1 MGGWDQRYLGFGAF
15 PDALSPLEI
24 EHFFTASAG
33 EAAAISGRRTSVNRM
48 AFALQ
53 LGFLKMTGR
62 TLNSVDIVPPAVLEH
77 LGRQIGAPP
86 PRVASIRAFYRRR
99 RTLFDHQESARQ
111 ALGRGPLNDHAERG
125 LTAYLRREAAAAYDV
140 SELMTRARAWLVGR
154 HYVLPRERDIRRQ
167 VVAARRHQEQRI
179 FTAIEVAVPSSL
191 RQDWAPKLAET
202 REAER
207 TTHLEWLTATPATR
221 GARALEAQLKKVEFL
236 RGLGADRV
244 GVADLPS
251 AGLEFYGQR
260 IMTRKVG
267 ALGLIK
273 EPRRTIELASFLR
286 LTLQRLMDASLV
298 LLDHQIAA
306 QWREARERAAD
317 GQTGRLKRFRGLIGD
332 LTTLAGDES
341 LDADALRTRL
351 LKLVEPFQP
360 ELQISQ
366 VAAIRGELAQRHGE
380 LDRLLRAAKTAKL
393 QTPPGHKLA
402 EALAVLEKVG
412 GTAAG
417 VLPTDAA
424 NPFGPSW
431 RDLLQQPDRK
441 AALNCYRA
449 ATVMLLKRAIRNRS
463 VTAPDSLDHQAPEN
477 RLIAKATWDRD
488 RGRLIRNLSLPSTA
502 EKYLQRL
509 EVGLAAGLGALAA
522 AVEAGEISIE
532 GDAVRLPRRKP
543 APKDARI
550 ESARRGM
557 TASMGI
563 HELSSVMIEVD
574 RLTRFSWKLLG
585 RPARSERE
593 LVTLY
598 GGLLGLGSDLTVA
611 ELARMIP
618 SIDADS
624 LGQMVLRLESDGRL
638 RAANEAVLGFMRQHP
653 VAILWGRG
661 LNASADMMSLEA
673 TRYLWS
679 ARLDPRRRTF
689 AIGTYAHVLDQW
701 GVLYDQPIVLN
712 RRQAGAAIEGALRQG
727 QVDHLEKVAVDT
739 HGHSHFAMALAKVV
753 GFDLT
758 PRLARLKTRKFHL
771 PTGFGGA
778 IPEVLKPL
786 IAPTSVS
793 RRVIGRGWDE
803 LLRLGASVKDGWYPA
818 TDALERYGAAARG
831 GAVYEAGAGLGKLL
845 LTLYLCDYLGNREFR
860 TEILDLLNQGEAV
873 HSLQRAIHNGAIP
886 AKRGRTTQQLEA
898 ISGALTLLANIV
910 MAWNTNR
917 IQRTA
922 DRDPRTFSNDILSH
936 IAPIGHG
943 HINLRGVMTFDLGP
957 SRSALLGL
965 PITAVAQA

>member
-15 PDALSPLEI
+15 PETLSPLEI

-33 EAAAISGRRTSVNRM
+33 EAAAISGRRTPVNRM

-53 LGFLKMTGR
+53 IGFLKMTGR
-62 TLNSVDIVPPAVLEH
+62 TLNSVEIVPPAVLEH

-140 SELMTRARAWLVGR
+140 TELMTRARNWLVGR
-154 HYVLPRERDIRRQ
+154 HYILPRERDIRRQ
-167 VVAARRHQEQRI
+167 ALAARRHQEQRI
-179 FTAIEVAVPSSL
+179 YAAIEAAAPLSV
-191 RQDWAPKLAET
+191 RQDWLAKLAES
-202 REAER
+202 RDPDQI
-207 TTHLEWLTATPATR
+207 THLEWLSATPATR
-221 GARALEAQLKKVEFL
+221 SAKALEEQLKKVEFL

-244 GVADLPS
+244 NVADLPS
-251 AGLEFYGQR
+251 AGLEFYGR
-260 IMTRKVG
+260 RVMTRKVG

-273 EPRRTIELASFLR
+273 EPRRTIELACFLR
-286 LTLQRLMDASLV
+286 LTLQRLMDSSLV

-317 GQTGRLKRFRGLIGD
+317 GQNGRLKRFRDLIGD

-341 LDADALRTRL
+341 LDAAGLRARL
-351 LKLVEPFQP
+351 ATLLEPFQP

-366 VAAIRGELAQRHGE
+366 IAAIRQELAQRQGE

-393 QTPPGHKLA
+393 QTPAGHKLA
-402 EALAVLEKVG
+402 EALALLDKVG
-412 GTAAG
+412 GTPAG
-417 VLPTDAA
+417 VLPVGAA

-431 RDLLQQPDRK
+431 RSLLDQADRK
-441 AALNCYRA
+441 AAMNCYRA
-449 ATVMLLKRAIRNRS
+449 ATVMLMKRAIRNRS
-463 VTAPDSLDHQAPEN
+463 VTAPDSLSHQAPGD
-477 RLIAKATWDRD
+477 RLIPKAIWDRD
-488 RGRLIRNLSLPSTA
+488 RGRLTRNLSLPPTA

-509 EVGLAAGLGALAA
+509 EVGLEAGLSALAA
-522 AVEAGEISIE
+522 AVQAGEITIE
-532 GDAVRLPRRKP
+532 GDAVRVPRRKP
-543 APKDARI
+543 APTDPRV

-557 TASMGI
+557 TAAMGI
-563 HELSSVMIEVD
+563 HELSAVMIEVD

-585 RPARSERE
+585 RPARSEKE

-598 GGLLGLGSDLTVA
+598 GGLLGLGSDLSVA

-618 SIDADS
+618 SVDADS
-624 LGQMVLRLESDGRL
+624 LGQMVLRLEADKRL
-638 RAANEAVLGFMRQHP
+638 RAANETVLGFMRHHP
-653 VAILWGRG
+653 VASLWGRG

-712 RRQAGAAIEGALRQG
+712 RRQAGAAIEGALRQK

-739 HGHSHFAMALAKVV
+739 HGHSHFGMTLAKVV

-758 PRLARLKTRKFHL
+758 PRLARLKTRKLHL
-771 PTGFGGA
+771 PTGFAGA
-778 IPEVLKPL
+778 VPEVLKPL
-786 IAPTSVS
+786 IAPTPIS
-793 RRVIGRGWDE
+793 RRVIGRGWEE

-818 TDALERYGAAARG
+818 TDALDRYGAAARG
-831 GAVYEAGAGLGKLL
+831 DAVYEAGAALGKLL

-860 TEILDLLNQGEAV
+860 NEILDLLNQGEAV

-898 ISGALTLLANIV
+898 ISGSLTLLANIV
-910 MAWNTNR
+910 MTWNTHY

-922 DRDPRTFSNDILSH
+922 ERDPSTFSNDVLAH

-943 HINLRGVMTFDLGP
+943 HINLRGVMTFELGHN
-957 SRSALLGL
+957 RSALLGL
-965 PITAVAQA
+965 SMAAVARG

>member
-15 PDALSPLEI
+15 PETLSPLEI

-33 EAAAISGRRTSVNRM
+33 EAAAVSGRRTPVNRM

-62 TLNSVDIVPPAVLEH
+62 TLNSVEIVPSAVLEH
-77 LGRQIGAPP
+77 LGRQIGAPA
-86 PRVASIRAFYRRR
+86 PRIASIRAFYRRR

-111 ALGRGPLNDHAERG
+111 ALGRGTLNDHAERG
-125 LTAYLRREAAAAYDV
+125 LTAYLRREAVAAYDV
-140 SELMTRARAWLVGR
+140 TELMTRARIWLVGR
-154 HYVLPRERDIRRQ
+154 HYVLPRERDIRRHAI
-167 VVAARRHQEQRI
+167 AARRHQEQRI
-179 FTAIEVAVPSSL
+179 FSAIEAAASL
-191 RQDWAPKLAET
+191 SVRQDWAPKLAET
-202 REAER
+202 RELDQI
-207 TTHLEWLTATPATR
+207 THLEWLIATPATR
-221 GARALEAQLKKVEFL
+221 GARALEEQLKKVEFL

-244 GVADLPS
+244 GLADLPV

-260 IMTRKVG
+260 VKTRKVG

-273 EPRRTIELASFLR
+273 EPRRTIELACFLR

-306 QWREARERAAD
+306 RWREARDRAAD
-317 GQTGRLKRFRGLIGD
+317 GQIGRLKRFRGLIGE
-332 LTTLAGDES
+332 LTALADDES
-341 LDADALRTRL
+341 LDADALRARL
-351 LKLVEPFQP
+351 LTLVEPFQP

-366 VAAIRGELAQRHGE
+366 VAAIRRELAQRPGE

-393 QTPPGHKLA
+393 QTSAAHKLSK
-402 EALAVLEKVG
+402 ALAVLD
-412 GTAAG
+412 AAG
-417 VLPTDAA
+417 GSATAVLPADAA

-431 RDLLQQPDRK
+431 RSLIDQPDRK

-449 ATVMLLKRAIRNRS
+449 ATVMLMKRAIRNRS
-463 VTAPDSLDHQAPEN
+463 VTAPDSQSHQAPED
-477 RLIAKATWDRD
+477 RLIPKAIWERD
-488 RGRLIRNLSLPSTA
+488 RGRLIRNLALPATA

-509 EVGLAAGLGALAA
+509 EVGLHAGLVRLAA
-522 AVEAGEISIE
+522 AVETGEISIE
-532 GDAVRLPRRKP
+532 GDTVRVPRRKP
-543 APKDARI
+543 ATVDPRV
-550 ESARRGM
+550 ESARREM

-563 HELSSVMIEVD
+563 HELSAVMIEVD

-585 RPARSERE
+585 RPARSEKE

-598 GGLLGLGSDLTVA
+598 GGVLGLGSDLSVA

-618 SIDADS
+618 SVDADS
-624 LGQMVLRLESDGRL
+624 LGQMVLRLETDGRL
-638 RAANEAVLGFMRQHP
+638 RSANEAVLGLMRHHP
-653 VAILWGRG
+653 VASLWGRG

-673 TRYLWS
+673 TRYLWA

-712 RRQAGAAIEGALRQG
+712 RRQVGAAIEGALRQR

-739 HGHSHFAMALAKVV
+739 HGHSHFGMGLGKVV

-758 PRLARLKTRKFHL
+758 PRLARLKTRKLHL
-771 PTGFGGA
+771 PTGFAGA
-778 IPEVLKPL
+778 VPEVLKPI
-786 IAPTSVS
+786 IAPTPVS
-793 RRVIGRGWDE
+793 RRVVGRGWEE
-803 LLRLGASVKDGWYPA
+803 LLRLGASVKDGWYSA
-818 TDALERYGAAARG
+818 TDALDRYGAAARG
-831 GAVYEAGAGLGKLL
+831 DAVYEAGAALGKLL

-860 TEILDLLNQGEAV
+860 YEILDLLNQGEAV

-898 ISGALTLLANIV
+898 ISGSLTLLANIV
-910 MAWNTNR
+910 MTWNTHH

-922 DRDPRTFSNDILSH
+922 DRDPSAFPNDVLSH

-943 HINLRGVMTFDLGP
+943 HINLRGVMTFDL
-957 SRSALLGL
+957 SHNRSALLGL
-965 PITAVAQA
+965 PMTAVAQG

>member
-1 MGGWDQRYLGFGAF
+1 
-15 PDALSPLEI
+15 
-24 EHFFTASAG
+24 
-33 EAAAISGRRTSVNRM
+33 
-48 AFALQ
+48 
-53 LGFLKMTGR
+53 
-62 TLNSVDIVPPAVLEH
+62 VPPAVLEH

-140 SELMTRARAWLVGR
+140 TELMTRARIWLVGR
-154 HYVLPRERDIRRQ
+154 NYVLPRERDIRRQ
-167 VVAARRHQEQRI
+167 ALAARRHQEQRI
-179 FTAIEVAVPSSL
+179 YSAIEAAAPLSL
-191 RQDWAPKLAET
+191 RQDWVAKLAEA
-202 REAER
+202 REHDQI
-207 TTHLEWLTATPATR
+207 THLEWLSVTPATR
-221 GARALEAQLKKVEFL
+221 SAKALEEQLKKVEFL

-244 GVADLPS
+244 GLADLPA
-251 AGLEFYGQR
+251 AGLAFYGQR
-260 IMTRKVG
+260 TMTRKVG

-273 EPRRTIELASFLR
+273 EPRRTIELACFLR
-286 LTLQRLMDASLV
+286 LTLQRLMDSSLV

-332 LTTLAGDES
+332 LTALAGDES
-341 LDADALRTRL
+341 LDADGLRARL
-351 LKLVEPFQP
+351 TKLLEPFQP

-366 VAAIRGELAQRHGE
+366 IAAIRQELAQRQGE
-380 LDRLLRAAKTAKL
+380 LDRLLRAAQTAKL
-393 QTPPGHKLA
+393 QTPADHKLA
-402 EALAVLEKVG
+402 EALALLDKVG

-417 VLPTDAA
+417 ALPPGAA

-431 RDLLQQPDRK
+431 RNLLDQPDRK
-441 AALNCYRA
+441 AATDCYRA
-449 ATVMLLKRAIRNRS
+449 ATVMLMKRAIRNRS
-463 VTAPDSLDHQAPEN
+463 VTAPDSLSHQAPED
-477 RLIAKATWDRD
+477 RLIPKAIWDRD
-488 RGRLIRNLSLPSTA
+488 RGRLTRNLSLPPTA

-509 EVGLAAGLGALAA
+509 EVGLEAGLGALAA
-522 AVEAGEISIE
+522 AVQAGEITIE
-532 GDAVRLPRRKP
+532 GDAVRVPRRKP
-543 APKDARI
+543 APTDPRV

-557 TASMGI
+557 TAAMGI
-563 HELSSVMIEVD
+563 HELSAVMIDVD

-585 RPARSERE
+585 RPARSEKE

-598 GGLLGLGSDLTVA
+598 GGLLGLGSDMSVA

-618 SIDADS
+618 SVDADS
-624 LGQMVLRLESDGRL
+624 LGQMVLRLEADGRL
-638 RAANEAVLGFMRQHP
+638 RAANEVVLGFMRHHP
-653 VAILWGRG
+653 VANLWGRG

-701 GVLYDQPIVLN
+701 GILYDQPIVLN
-712 RRQAGAAIEGALRQG
+712 RRQVGAAIEGALRQQ

-739 HGHSHFAMALAKVV
+739 HGHSHFGMTLGKVV

-758 PRLARLKTRKFHL
+758 PRLARLKTRKLHL
-771 PTGFGGA
+771 PTRFAGTV
-778 IPEVLKPL
+778 PEVLKPL
-786 IAPTSVS
+786 IAPAPIS
-793 RRVIGRGWDE
+793 RRVIGRGWEE

-818 TDALERYGAAARG
+818 TDALDRYGAAARG
-831 GAVYEAGAGLGKLL
+831 DAVYEAGAALGKLL

-860 TEILDLLNQGEAV
+860 NEILDLLNQGEAV

-886 AKRGRTTQQLEA
+886 AKRGRTAQQLEA

-910 MAWNTNR
+910 MTWNTHY

-922 DRDPRTFSNDILSH
+922 DRNPSVFSNDVLAH

-943 HINLRGVMTFDLGP
+943 HINLRGVMTFDLGH

-965 PITAVAQA
+965 PMPAVA